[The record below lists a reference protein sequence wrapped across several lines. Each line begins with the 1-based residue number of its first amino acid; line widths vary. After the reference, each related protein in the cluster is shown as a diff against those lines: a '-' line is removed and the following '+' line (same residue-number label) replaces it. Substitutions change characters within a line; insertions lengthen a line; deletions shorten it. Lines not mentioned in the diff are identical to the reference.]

1 MAELSLCMIVR
12 NEEGRLAQCL
22 ESVRGVAD
30 EIVILDTGSA
40 DGTREI
46 ARRYTDRV
54 YDYGW
59 EDDFSKARNASF
71 SLAGK
76 PFILW
81 LDADD
86 VLDPPEAEKLTAL
99 KARLDDSV
107 DAVMMPYHYAFSA
120 DGKPSLVFDRERIVR
135 KAAGFSFSG
144 AVHEVMA
151 VSGHVIREDIAVRHT
166 GQHGESSN
174 RRNLRIYESL
184 IARGKV
190 FSQRDRYYYAREL
203 KSAGE
208 YARAERVFAAFLEG
222 EAWLPNRVDAL
233 ICRGECL
240 MALGRRKEAKESFLA
255 AAGCGTP
262 RAEALCALGACCME
276 EGENQAAALWYRAA
290 MICPM
295 HRESGFVSPNAYGY
309 IPLMQLCVLYDRM
322 GRTREAARMNEQAL
336 LLHPGDAAAMA
347 NRAYFERALRMQM
360 ENEAV
365 EMTGQEA

>member
-1 MAELSLCMIVR
+1 VAELSLCMIVR
-12 NEEGRLAQCL
+12 NEEGNLAQCL
-22 ESVRGVAD
+22 ESVRGAVD
-30 EIVILDTGSA
+30 EIVILDTGST

-59 EDDFSKARNASF
+59 EDDFARARNASF

-99 KARLDDSV
+99 KVRLDDSV
-107 DAVMMPYHYAFSA
+107 DAVMMPYHYAFSP

-135 KAAGFSFSG
+135 KSAGFSFSG
-144 AVHEVMA
+144 AVHEAMT
-151 VSGHVIREDIAVRHT
+151 VSGHVIREEIVVRHT
-166 GQHGESSN
+166 GRHGENSS
-174 RRNLRIYESL
+174 RRNLRIYEAMS
-184 IARGKV
+184 AKGKALT
-190 FSQRDRYYYAREL
+190 QRDRYYYAREL

-208 YARAERVFAAFLEG
+208 YARAESMFAAFLEG
-222 EAWLPNRVDAL
+222 ETWLPNRVDAL

-240 MALGRRKEAKESFLA
+240 MAMGRRKEAKESFLS
-255 AAGCGTP
+255 AAGCGAP

-276 EGENQAAALWYRAA
+276 EGEDQAAVLWYRAA
-290 MICPM
+290 MMCPI
-295 HRESGFVSPNAYGY
+295 RWEGSFVYPDAYGY

-322 GRTREAARMNEQAL
+322 GRTREAAQMNEQAL
-336 LLHPGDAAAMA
+336 LLHPGDAAATA
-347 NRAYFERALRMQM
+347 NRAYFARALHTQM
-360 ENEAV
+360 ENESV